1 LLNAQR
7 SLVLAVDDTH
17 LRPSRKPH
25 ALRLLLLFANDGESA
40 MFSVGKIS
48 AKTVQGYIDEKPL
61 WADGTSAPGAEL
73 TSMQRRIW
81 WLSVA
86 GKFFEGLV
94 VFMTGVALPLMAK
107 EFGLSAV
114 QHGMVGAASLFGILI
129 GASALGG
136 LSDRLGR
143 KPMFIAEMALFALF
157 VILILFTP
165 NFYWL
170 IGCLFGMGLALG
182 CDYPTAHVVISES
195 MPSDSRGSLVLS
207 AFAFQAAGALVG
219 TAVGYLVLYAN
230 PELQAWRWMYG
241 VAVVPA
247 LLVALAR
254 FFVTES
260 PHWLAMRGRM
270 REAESEILRL
280 LDRSPPYPSHVSL
293 ADTPAK
299 QGHHHFGLRG
309 YAALFRR
316 ENLRATILASAPW
329 FLQDLGTY
337 GIGIFTPTVLAATIG
352 HKREHAQTVA
362 DIISND
368 LIAAKGSAFV
378 DVLLIVG
385 IVAAVL
391 LADRVGRIG
400 LQILGFIGCAAG
412 LFIAAQSTHYDGNT
426 KTLLIF
432 IGFML
437 FNFMT
442 NLGPNAQT
450 YLIAG
455 EVFPT
460 AIRAKG
466 AGFAASFAKVGAVAT
481 AFLFPILLADLGTAT
496 LLYMLVGSSLLG
508 AIITWLFRIETAGVN
523 LEEVGATRKLE
534 ASENRHGPLEPDRLV
549 PQPRES

>member
-1 LLNAQR
+1 
-7 SLVLAVDDTH
+7 
-17 LRPSRKPH
+17 
-25 ALRLLLLFANDGESA
+25 
-40 MFSVGKIS
+40 
-48 AKTVQGYIDEKPL
+48 
-61 WADGTSAPGAEL
+61 
-73 TSMQRRIW
+73 
-81 WLSVA
+81 
-86 GKFFEGLV
+86 
-94 VFMTGVALPLMAK
+94 
-107 EFGLSAV
+107 
-114 QHGMVGAASLFGILI
+114 
-129 GASALGG
+129 
-136 LSDRLGR
+136 
-143 KPMFIAEMALFALF
+143 
-157 VILILFTP
+157 
-165 NFYWL
+165 
-170 IGCLFGMGLALG
+170 
-182 CDYPTAHVVISES
+182 
-195 MPSDSRGSLVLS
+195 
-207 AFAFQAAGALVG
+207 
-219 TAVGYLVLYAN
+219 
-230 PELQAWRWMYG
+230 
-241 VAVVPA
+241 
-247 LLVALAR
+247 
-254 FFVTES
+254 
-260 PHWLAMRGRM
+260 MRGRI

-280 LDRSPPYPSHVSL
+280 LDRSPPYPSQVSL

-299 QGHHHFGLRG
+299 HGHHHFGLRG

-316 ENLRATILASAPW
+316 ENLRATILASVPW

-391 LADRVGRIG
+391 LAERVGRIG

-523 LEEVGATRKLE
+523 LEEVGATRTLE